1 VRGSGRLA
9 GMGRS
14 TMAGRPNDLS
24 ALYRDKA
31 EETRTIA
38 EAIGNC
44 SARASMLEVAATL
57 ERMADEEEKKGVVS

>member
-1 VRGSGRLA
+1 VEQCGGLAASLEWAQHNGR
-9 GMGRS
+9 
-14 TMAGRPNDLS
+14 TTNDLS

-57 ERMADEEEKKGVVS
+57 ERMADEEEKRG